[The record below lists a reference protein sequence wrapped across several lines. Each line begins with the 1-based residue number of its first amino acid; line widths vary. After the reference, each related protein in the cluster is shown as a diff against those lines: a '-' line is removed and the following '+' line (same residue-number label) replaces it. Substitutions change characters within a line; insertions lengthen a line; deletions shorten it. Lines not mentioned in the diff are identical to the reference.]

1 MANIY
6 KSNYTG
12 AQVDDAVKKVLKA
25 APESGDEL
33 QKKLKEGTNIT
44 IATDGTISA
53 KNPTP
58 SVTIAANAKD
68 DDVVILTGSGGTN
81 NVSYDAKHAKKGPVG
96 GYTSGNTTTSISG
109 SGASDIIKIP
119 QITVDEYGHVTKAED
134 ESVTFTM
141 PTNYSVVE
149 ITTSQTTLTN
159 EQYNTLIASP
169 FNKIKFNNKIYIL
182 QEENSTS
189 YIYTSNDLNSD
200 FQITIA
206 KSTRAITVGSS
217 SSLPITGGTLTGD
230 LRLKDGT
237 NYGRSLFFGDGS
249 YAYINED
256 TDDHLTVY
264 GNKGVTLKT
273 TNTYPVKVTGGS
285 SPLESTNGFKK
296 TDFDNTYV
304 LLAGGGAKLI
314 SELGGGGSGGTIL
327 ANGTTL
333 YLHHITL
340 VGNSGNIATFSF
352 YSDKG
357 SSYTGDLNAFKA
369 DLGAINNLI
378 ISDGSVIVNN
388 TLYCILHVTVDSGLN
403 VINVT
408 YYNGSTSTN
417 LTSWTSINDKVAKMA
432 ALGGDVTD
440 VTFGGTGSAL
450 TVTDSNLSL
459 VDGLHIRG
467 KMPAAGIPSTIKLNN
482 GTAKY
487 VRTQQNGTPAQS
499 LSQGMVVEFIYNTSI
514 SGGTWQ
520 IWGVDSLTDNDTHF
534 TAGLLAGE
542 TGTINNSSTTN
553 GHTYLKLTEKVSS
566 SSTIVRSN
574 TLIKG
579 TGATTVTSN
588 SNGDII
594 INSTDTNTDTKVT
607 SVDNHY
613 TPTANSTSEISKDAS
628 STTEATWGSTSLVTG
643 VNIQRDAKGHVT
655 GMTLDSIKMPA
666 KPETSSSGVTS
677 LGGKTGAITLG
688 SGLSISS
695 NNVLSASGGS
705 SSGSSKIYTLT
716 IETGGGDFP
725 SGISGTLSATQLAA
739 LNSWNSDMDHSE
751 LIVALSMS
759 SGTYV
764 YLTLNYWYQSRDIR
778 FSGTSTGTI
787 YTCTLESTDVY
798 GGASSYSNV
807 TYTITKASDGTN
819 SSSKSWGSLKAL
831 KDSGFDFKEMKFYIC
846 CGDSLVYDYKTYKA
860 TFSDGSYLYY
870 NNETFEYY
878 NSDSQAY
885 PVWAGDSGN
894 PGRFFTFPSSV
905 YGMGVPL
912 KLSSFS
918 VDGTTTTDDI
928 FTETLGFSFYPVGG
942 SSSGSSTPTV
952 SENVY
957 TFSDKL
963 TAGGGTVSLD
973 TSVANLQDKQIT
985 GLWFHVGQENDSSLT
1000 SYNYQLSL
1008 TDITMGCIINNSS
1021 APTISEW
1028 AFNSGSQTL
1037 QFSIAGIAQTYS
1049 NGTINYTFDIENI
1062 YIQEAASGYGS
1073 TPYVQFGFTYKGKDH
1088 AGSSMY

>member
-12 AQVDDAVKKVLKA
+12 AQVDDAVKKVLNA
-25 APESGDEL
+25 APADGDEL

-44 IATDGTISA
+44 IADDGKISA
-53 KNPTP
+53 TNPTP
-58 SVTIAANAKD
+58 SVTIAANATD
-68 DDVVILTGSGGTN
+68 DDVVVLTGSGGTN
-81 NVSYDAKHAKKGPVG
+81 SVSYDAKHAKKGPAS

-109 SGASDIIKIP
+109 SGASGIIKIP
-119 QITVDEYGHVTKAED
+119 QITVDSYGHVTKAED
-134 ESVTFTM
+134 ESVTITM

-189 YIYTSNDLNSD
+189 YIYTSNDLNND

-217 SSLPITGGTLTGD
+217 NSLPITGGTLTGD
-230 LRLKDGT
+230 LRLKGST
-237 NYGRSLFFGDGS
+237 NYGRSLLFGDGS

-273 TNTYPVKVTGGS
+273 TSTYPVKVTGGS

-296 TDFDNTYV
+296 TNFDNTYV
-304 LLAGGGAKLI
+304 LLAGGGTKLI
-314 SELGGGGSGGTIL
+314 SELGGGGSGGTTL

-357 SSYTGDLNAFKA
+357 SSYTGDLTAFKA

-388 TLYCILHVTVDSGLN
+388 TLYCILNVTVDSGLN

-487 VRTQQNGTPAQS
+487 VRTQRNGTPAQS

-520 IWGVDSLTDNDTHF
+520 IWGIDSLAAYNYVGAKDTN
-534 TAGLLAGE
+534 A
-542 TGTINNSSTTN
+542 N
-553 GHTYLKLTEKVSS
+553 GPTENGNTYLKLYEGGEK
-566 SSTIVRSN
+566 RSQFN
-574 TLIKG
+574 IKG

-588 SNGDII
+588 NAGDII

-628 STTEATWGSTSLVTG
+628 STTEATWGTTSLVTG

-705 SSGSSKIYTLT
+705 GSGSSKIYTLT

-725 SGISGTLSATQLAA
+725 SGISGSLSATQLAA
-739 LNSWNSDMDHSE
+739 LNSWNSDRKHSE
-751 LIVALSMS
+751 LIVELSMNN
-759 SGTYV
+759 GTYT
-764 YLTLNYWYQSRDIR
+764 YLTLSYWYQSREIR

-807 TYTITKASDGTN
+807 TYTITKASDGTK

-831 KDSGFDFKEMKFYIC
+831 KDSSFDFKEMKFYINC
-846 CGDSLVYDYKTYKA
+846 AFNVHDYKTYKA

-870 NNETFEYY
+870 NNGSLKYY
-878 NSDSQAY
+878 NSNSQDY
-885 PVWAGDSGN
+885 TVWLEDSGN
-894 PGRFFTFPSSV
+894 PGRFFTFPSG
-905 YGMGVPL
+905 YGNGYTL

-928 FTETLGFSFYPVGG
+928 FTETLGFFFYPVGG
-942 SSSGSSTPTV
+942 SSSGGSTPIA

-957 TFSDKL
+957 TFSGSL
-963 TAGGGTVSLD
+963 TGGETVSLD

-985 GLWFHVGQENDSSLT
+985 GLWFHVGQRNDSSFT

-1008 TDITMGCIINNSS
+1008 ADITMGCVIDNSS

-1028 AFNSGSQTL
+1028 EFNSGSQTL
-1037 QFSIAGIAQTYS
+1037 QFRIAGIAQTYS

-1062 YIQEAASGYGS
+1062 SIQGAASGS

>member
-12 AQVDDAVKKVLKA
+12 AQVDDAVKKVLAA
-25 APESGDEL
+25 APAENDAL
-33 QKKLKEGTNIT
+33 QKKLKEGNNIT
-44 IATDGTISA
+44 IADDGTISA
-53 KNPTP
+53 TNPAP
-58 SVTIAANAKD
+58 SVTIAANAID

-81 NVSYDAKHAKKGPVG
+81 SVSYDAKHAKKGPAS

-109 SGASDIIKIP
+109 SGASGIIKIP
-119 QITVDEYGHVTKAED
+119 QITVDSYGHVTNAED
-134 ESVTFTM
+134 ESVTITM

-189 YIYTSNDLNSD
+189 YIYTSNDLNND

-230 LRLKDGT
+230 LRLKDST
-237 NYGRSLFFGDGS
+237 NYGRSLLFGDGS

-273 TNTYPVKVTGGS
+273 TSTYPVKVTGGS

-314 SELGGGGSGGTIL
+314 SELGGGGSGGTTL

-357 SSYTGDLNAFKA
+357 SSYTGDLTAFKA

-450 TVTDSNLSL
+450 TVTNSNLSL

-487 VRTQQNGTPAQS
+487 VRTQLNGTPAQS

-520 IWGVDSLTDNDTHF
+520 IWGVDSLPDNDTHF

-542 TGTINNSSTTN
+542 TGTITNSPTTN

-613 TPTANSTSEISKDAS
+613 TPTANLTSEISKDAS

-688 SGLSISS
+688 SGLLISS
-695 NNVLSASGGS
+695 DNVLSASGGS
-705 SSGSSKIYTLT
+705 GSGSSKIYTLT
-716 IETGGGDFP
+716 IDTGGGDFP

-751 LIVALSMS
+751 LIVALSVG

-787 YTCTLESTDVY
+787 YTCVLESTDVY

-831 KDSGFDFKEMKFYIC
+831 KDSSFDFKDMKFYINC
-846 CGDSLVYDYKTYKA
+846 DFTVHDYKTYKA
-860 TFSDGSYLYY
+860 TFNDGSYLYY
-870 NNETFEYY
+870 NSGPLKYY
-878 NSDSQAY
+878 NSNSQDY
-885 PVWAGDSGN
+885 TVWSGDSGN
-894 PGRFFTFPSSV
+894 PGRFFTFPSG
-905 YGMGVPL
+905 YGNGSIL

-918 VDGTTTTDDI
+918 VDGTTVTDDI
-928 FTETLGFSFYPVGG
+928 FTETLGFFFYPVGG
-942 SSSGSSTPTV
+942 SSSGGSTPTV

-957 TFSDKL
+957 TFSGSVGSGEDI
-963 TAGGGTVSLD
+963 SLD

-985 GLWFHVGQENDSSLT
+985 GLWFHVGQSNDSSLT

-1028 AFNSGSQTL
+1028 TFNSGSQTL
-1037 QFSIAGIAQTYS
+1037 QFSIAGITQTYS

-1062 YIQEAASGYGS
+1062 YIQGAASGS